1 MCLGPSEVTFCSGIC
16 SSVILA
22 PGRYTFALAFAL
34 SVSWPQG
41 GNLLLWHLLERWLCP
56 REVTFC
62 SGICSSGGFCPREV
76 TFWLWHLLQRWLC
89 TRGTPRGPAGPPHNF
104 YRILSTGTM
113 RGVTEHS
120 LPN

>member
-41 GNLLLWHLLERWLCP
+41 GNLLLWHLLERWLGP

-62 SGICSSGGFCPREV
+62 SGTCSSGGLASGREP
-76 TFWLWHLLQRWLC
+76 FGLELG
-89 TRGTPRGPAGPPHNF
+89 RGGAWDHRRNIWGWRVFGGWFVLMSETCEYGAMCCAG
-104 YRILSTGTM
+104 
-113 RGVTEHS
+113 
-120 LPN
+120 